1 MLGQGLPPTKRARSQ
16 RSIDLGARIERA
28 AMREVV
34 QVGWDGL
41 SLSLVA
47 KAADLST
54 RPLYNR
60 YGDLPHV
67 GASL

>member
-1 MLGQGLPPTKRARSQ
+1 
-16 RSIDLGARIERA
+16 
-28 AMREVV
+28 MREVV